1 MQFSGGVGYNA
12 RGGMYGV
19 AGRVCPVYHGIWSYA
34 SLLEYTI
41 REDGSRN
48 RSAVRRRARGEGKME
63 RRMCLLARGDKRTG
77 AIYGSR
83 HNRFHLLRRH
93 RNRIKMQLLPSRF
106 TATLRASLLVSTL
119 PLLSSR
125 RNYLMAAIHPPATP
139 VWPGI
144 ERTYNHRFP
153 PFLKLDH
160 VSARRSSSRK
170 FPPLLSA

>member
-1 MQFSGGVGYNA
+1 M
-12 RGGMYGV
+12 
-19 AGRVCPVYHGIWSYA
+19 YHGIWSYA

-41 REDGSRN
+41 RRCEDGSRN
-48 RSAVRRRARGEGKME
+48 RSAARRRARGVEKME
-63 RRMCLLARGDKRTG
+63 RRMCLLARGNKRTG

-125 RNYLMAAIHPPATP
+125 RNYLMAAIHLATP

-144 ERTYNHRFP
+144 GRTYNHRHTDSLR
-153 PFLKLDH
+153 FLN
-160 VSARRSSSRK
+160 
-170 FPPLLSA
+170 